1 MKILIHGINY
11 YPELT
16 GIGKYTG
23 EMAEWLVSSGHKVRV
38 VTAPPYYPEWHIGK
52 GYSAFRYRKE
62 HLNGVEVFRCPL
74 LIPRN
79 VTGIHRIIHLL
90 SFVLSSIWVLLYQ
103 ATWRP
108 QVVLSIAP
116 AFFTTPVSLICSL
129 LSCGKSWLHIQD
141 FELDAAFNL
150 GILKMSRLRKIVKY
164 FESWILKRFD
174 CVSTIS
180 NEMIV
185 NLRQKEV
192 EKAKTFLFPNWVDT
206 ELIYPL
212 LNPNPMRD
220 ELGIKSG
227 TIVALYSGNMGQKQG
242 IEILVEIA
250 QILEP
255 YSNIKFIFCGE
266 GSALWRLK
274 SMAAGLSNAIF
285 LPLQPVE
292 KLNYLLNLAD
302 IHLLPQKANAADLV
316 MPSKLTGILASG
328 KTVIATANPGTEIAQ
343 TVQNHG
349 VVVPPDDKAA
359 FSQALLWLVNH
370 PEDRKKLG
378 QNGRIFAEEY
388 LSKEKILFQFEK
400 DLYSII
406 QSKKVNERK
415 TYSTKTAL
423 PSQHKAHL
431 SIQSHQSSTQA
442 PNL

>member
-1 MKILIHGINY
+1 MG
-11 YPELT
+11 
-16 GIGKYTG
+16 
-23 EMAEWLVSSGHKVRV
+23 
-38 VTAPPYYPEWHIGK
+38 
-52 GYSAFRYRKE
+52 
-62 HLNGVEVFRCPL
+62 
-74 LIPRN
+74 
-79 VTGIHRIIHLL
+79 
-90 SFVLSSIWVLLYQ
+90 
-103 ATWRP
+103 
-108 QVVLSIAP
+108 
-116 AFFTTPVSLICSL
+116 SL
-129 LSCGKSWLHIQD
+129 LSGAKAWLHIQD

-150 GILKMSRLRKIVKY
+150 GILKMSRLRKIVEY
-164 FESWILKRFD
+164 AESWILKRFD
-174 CVSTIS
+174 RISSIS
-180 NEMIV
+180 NQMIE

-192 EKAKTFLFPNWVDT
+192 DKSKIILFPNWVDT

-212 LNPNPMRD
+212 SNSNPMRD
-220 ELGIKSG
+220 ELGMQSG

-242 IEILVEIA
+242 IEILVEVA

-274 SMAAGLSNAIF
+274 SMAPALSNVIF

-302 IHLLPQKANAADLV
+302 LHLLPQKANAADLV

-359 FSQALLWLVNH
+359 FSQALLWLANH

-388 LSKEKILFQFEK
+388 LSKEKILSQFEK

-415 TYSTKTAL
+415 TYITKTAL
-423 PSQHKAHL
+423 PSQHKTQL